1 MNNTLIIYDNAN
13 TKINNVLNKIS
24 EVIVDSKLHQVS
36 DELKNIDNYSNI
48 AVTIAMEDE
57 NNFKLYKSLRNYN
70 IDFTNKKL
78 IIICIGISVGSSNIN
93 FLDTLSILSTKILN
107 IPLRDGLEIKNVGIV
122 WKLRLPR
129 VLLAFFVGG
138 CLATSGAVVQSILK
152 NQLASP
158 YTLGVSSGASLGA
171 GLIIVTGISMPII
184 GSFTLP
190 LVGFLFGL
198 ATVYIVI
205 VFSSTIDRTMSN
217 NTIILSGM
225 VFSLFVNAILTTL
238 TALFSEDMKS
248 ITLWQM
254 GTFSMKGWSYVQ
266 LILPFLIIGMLGVI
280 RFTREM
286 DIMTFGEEQ
295 AKATGVD
302 VSKIKRNLFIFS
314 AILTGGAISLSGTI
328 GFIDLIAPHVVRRVF
343 GSKHKYV
350 IPMSFVFGGCLMV
363 ISDLI
368 ARTVVVP
375 SELPVGAVTALIGA
389 PFFAY
394 IYFKNK
400 R

>member
-1 MNNTLIIYDNAN
+1 MKNKHKVIIS
-13 TKINNVLNKIS
+13 VL
-24 EVIVDSKLHQVS
+24 L
-36 DELKNIDNYSNI
+36 
-48 AVTIAMEDE
+48 A
-57 NNFKLYKSLRNYN
+57 
-70 IDFTNKKL
+70 L

-158 YTLGVSSGASLGA
+158 YTLGA

-238 TALFSEDMKS
+238 TALFSEDMK

>member
-93 FLDTLSILSTKILN
+93 FLDTLSILSNKILN